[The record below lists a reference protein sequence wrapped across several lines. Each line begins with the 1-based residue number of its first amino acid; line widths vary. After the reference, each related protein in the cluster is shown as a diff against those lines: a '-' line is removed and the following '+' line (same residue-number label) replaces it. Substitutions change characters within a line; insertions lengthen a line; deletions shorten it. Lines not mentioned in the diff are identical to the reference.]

1 MTITSCL
8 DPVSQ
13 SVSQLISLNPFHIF
27 GTFCNE
33 ISVFQSS
40 STFGMSRGSFIHGG
54 ICRRLSAST
63 PATATTTSTAG
74 HGLLPHPQLQ
84 RALSDAAVII
94 ERASTPAA
102 AAVDDR
108 FQVAEG
114 GMRFLGGLVDE
125 LVGMMRLL

>member
-54 ICRRLSAST
+54 IRRRLSAT
-63 PATATTTSTAG
+63 TIATTATAAAG
-74 HGLLPHPQLQ
+74 HRLLPHPQLQ
-84 RALSDAAVII
+84 RAFSDAGVIVK
-94 ERASTPAA
+94 RASTPA

-114 GMRFLGGLVDE
+114 GMRFLGDLVDE